1 MKPILSIPTLTMLI
15 GLLLPMFFIGSR
27 FAVAAET
34 SCELTFS
41 MKSWSVFYKS
51 GKGSGTIVCDN
62 GQKAKVR
69 LRSHGGGLT
78 FGKGKILDGHGT
90 FSKASSIQELYGAYA
105 TAGAGAGAGD
115 SASAQAL
122 SKGDIS
128 LTLTGNG
135 KGINIGFD
143 FGKLTISKR

>member
-1 MKPILSIPTLTMLI
+1 MKPFLNTAMLMMLI
-15 GLLLPMFFIGSR
+15 GFFLSLTLLCSR
-27 FAVAAET
+27 SAEAKET
-34 SCELTFS
+34 TCEMTFS

-51 GKGSGTIVCDN
+51 GKGTGTITCDN
-62 GQKAKVR
+62 GERSKVR

-78 FGKGKILDGHGT
+78 FGKGKIVDGHGT

-122 SKGDIS
+122 TKGEIS

-143 FGKLTISKR
+143 FGKFTIRKK